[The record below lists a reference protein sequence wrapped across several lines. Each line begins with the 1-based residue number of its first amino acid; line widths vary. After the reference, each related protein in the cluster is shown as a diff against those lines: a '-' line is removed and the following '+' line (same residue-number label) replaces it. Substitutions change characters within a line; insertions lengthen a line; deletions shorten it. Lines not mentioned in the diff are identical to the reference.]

1 MRNNNKF
8 FQKFAAAIVKR
19 SGIARPTVEA
29 VLPHV
34 FDEIRYILTEGQW
47 PCVPIESFGTFAT
60 IEKPEREYKKRG
72 VDEWKTLPPKKQIKF
87 SPTRNMRREI
97 ESGHYDDTRHAFS
110 RHPDDPPIKKR
121 FQMRYQK
128 KGPVPVERKTPNCL
142 PANSTEDE
150 EKH

>member
-1 MRNNNKF
+1 MIPKKYL
-8 FQKFAAAIVKR
+8 QKIAADVSR
-19 SGIARPTVEA
+19 RCGICRATVEV
-29 VLPHV
+29 VLPA
-34 FDEIRYILTEGQW
+34 FLDEVRYQLTEGQW

-128 KGPVPVERKTPNCL
+128 KGPVPVERKTPNSL
-142 PANSTEDE
+142 PENGTFG
-150 EKH
+150 

>member
-1 MRNNNKF
+1 MFPKKYL
-8 FQKFAAAIVKR
+8 QKIAADVSKR
-19 SGIARPTVEA
+19 CGICRATVEV
-29 VLPHV
+29 VLPA
-34 FDEIRYILTEGQW
+34 FLDEVRYQLTEGQW

-128 KGPVPVERKTPNCL
+128 KGPVPVERKSPNCL
-142 PANSTEDE
+142 PANSTEDA

>member
-1 MRNNNKF
+1 MQPHKYL
-8 FQKFAAAIVKR
+8 QKIAADVSKR
-19 SGIARPTVEA
+19 CGICRATVEV
-29 VLPHV
+29 VLPA
-34 FDEIRYILTEGQW
+34 FLDEVRYQLTEGQW
-47 PCVPIESFGTFAT
+47 PCVTIESFGTFAT
-60 IEKPEREYKKRG
+60 IEKPEREYKRRG

>member
-1 MRNNNKF
+1 MIPKKYL
-8 FQKFAAAIVKR
+8 QKIAADVSKR
-19 SGIARPTVEA
+19 CGICRATVEV
-29 VLPHV
+29 VLPA
-34 FDEIRYILTEGQW
+34 FLDEIRYQLTEGQW

-128 KGPVPVERKTPNCL
+128 KGPVPVERKSPNCL

>member
-1 MRNNNKF
+1 MQPKKYL
-8 FQKFAAAIVKR
+8 QKIAADVSKR
-19 SGIARPTVEA
+19 CGICRATVEV
-29 VLPHV
+29 VLPA
-34 FDEIRYILTEGQW
+34 FLDEIRYQLTEGKW

-60 IEKPEREYKKRG
+60 TEKPEREYKKRG
-72 VDEWKTLPPKKQIKF
+72 VDEWKTLPPKKQLKF

-110 RHPDDPPIKKR
+110 RHPDDPPIRKR

-142 PANSTEDE
+142 LANSTQEDG
-150 EKH
+150 KQ